1 MTNKQI
7 QDFPSLSEVETEVEK
22 QSAEQEKNRA
32 GSRRP
37 WTRYP
42 TIALVI
48 LALGLAV
55 VQWYPRGS
63 AAPAEGTGGVTGQ
76 VVNQS
81 LTPVPAEVYIL
92 RTENVTTADTAGAFT
107 LSSVP
112 EGPQELMVSYG
123 GVGVSTIVTIER
135 GKTFNVGQI
144 RVQETLLPP
153 EQ

>member
-1 MTNKQI
+1 MTNKPI
-7 QDFPSLSEVETEVEK
+7 QDFPSLSEVENEVEK
-22 QSAEQEKNRA
+22 QSTEQEKA
-32 GSRRP
+32 QAASRRP

-55 VQWYPRGS
+55 FQLLPRAA
-63 AAPAEGTGGVTGQ
+63 AAPAAGTGGLSGQ

-81 LTPVPAEVYIL
+81 LTPIPAEVYIL
-92 RTENVTTADTAGAFT
+92 QTENVTTADPAGAFT
-107 LSSVP
+107 LNGVP

-123 GVGVSTIVTIER
+123 GVGYSTRVTIER

-144 RVQETLLPP
+144 RVQETMLPP